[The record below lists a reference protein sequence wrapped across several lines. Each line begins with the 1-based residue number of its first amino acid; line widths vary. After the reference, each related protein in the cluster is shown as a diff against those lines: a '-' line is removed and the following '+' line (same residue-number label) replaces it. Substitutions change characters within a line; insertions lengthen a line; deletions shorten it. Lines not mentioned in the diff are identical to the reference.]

1 MRESFVYNNKCMQH
15 ACTKLGHWNM
25 ALICTQTTIFADDI
39 AILADTPYKLQNIL
53 KTWEEKLKEKYMIV
67 NPNKSKI
74 LHVTKN
80 IQRDNIRITMN
91 GVELETVDEYK
102 YLGTI
107 ITKNGKINREI
118 KQRIQQASNVYY
130 QLNRTII
137 NKTEISKKNT
147 NLQSRI
153 PTHTSLRSRE
163 LAYNN

>member
-1 MRESFVYNNKCMQH
+1 M
-15 ACTKLGHWNM
+15 
-25 ALICTQTTIFADDI
+25 
-39 AILADTPYKLQNIL
+39 
-53 KTWEEKLKEKYMIV
+53 KTWEEKLKEKDMIV

-118 KQRIQQASNVYY
+118 KHRIQQASNVYY

-163 LAYNN
+163 PA